1 MGGWYGGPHN
11 LSVRPC
17 PLGTNWAFQLGWTEL
32 GLGLGVWGQ
41 GLAIYT
47 GCPQKKDLL
56 HWRVVAPGIA
66 KLRKS
71 LEELE
76 KTLLTH
82 IITY

>member
-1 MGGWYGGPHN
+1 MSDH
-11 LSVRPC
+11 V
-17 PLGTNWAFQLGWTEL
+17 PLGLIGPFNWV
-32 GLGLGVWGQ
+32 GLGWGQ